1 MDDLQR
7 FSDNDIKNVLFAFRD
22 ALGTYCDVLN
32 ALNVYPVPDGDTG
45 TNMSLTLI
53 SVTEELEKGEAEG
66 SSQWKAISHG
76 SLMGARGN
84 SGVILSQILRSLSDS
99 FSTVEEIDA
108 TAISEALI
116 NASEAAYGSVM
127 KPVEGTILTVAREVA
142 AVASQVAEEDIS
154 LVDFLERIEHE
165 GRSSLERTPELL
177 PVLKEAGVVDAGGAG
192 YLLLLSSFL
201 HIADGRPIPAPA
213 EVPVGVDGSG
223 HIPSTGLTEVGEL
236 RYEVMFFLEV
246 SDDMIDGFKNEWAT
260 LGDSIV
266 VVGGDGLYNCHIH
279 TDDIGGSIE
288 AGIKRGKPNTIR
300 VTNLHEELGDHQET
314 FHTEIGGENTIT
326 ITNETESAS
335 AVIAVVA
342 GEGVHAIFDSLGVHA
357 VVRGGQSMNPSVRDL
372 VQAAESIS
380 ADQVIILPNNKNI
393 IPVAEQ
399 VNSQVE
405 KTVVVVPTRSIP
417 EGFASLLAFD
427 PRADAGS
434 NLALMDAAAGQVL
447 PGEITRAVRD
457 SETSVGKVEE
467 GDWIGLD
474 RSGVCV
480 ISKSMSEV
488 AIGLLDEIIGPDHE
502 LVTVIA
508 GEGSNEDS
516 TVGISEWLA
525 NEKPHV
531 EVEIHDGGQPLYPYY
546 FGVE

>member
-1 MDDLQR
+1 VDDSQR
-7 FSDNDIKNVLFAFRD
+7 FSDNDVKNVFFAFRD
-22 ALGTYCDVLN
+22 ALGSYCEVLN

-53 SVTEELEKGEAEG
+53 SVTAEIEKGEEEG

-84 SGVILSQILRSLSDS
+84 SGVILSQILRSLADS
-99 FSTVEEIDA
+99 FSEAEEID
-108 TAISEALI
+108 TAAIAGALTD
-116 NASEAAYGSVM
+116 ASEAAYGSVM
-127 KPVEGTILTVAREVA
+127 KPVEGTILTVAREA
-142 AVASQVAEEDIS
+142 AAAATQFAMEDLS
-154 LVDFLERIEHE
+154 LIEFLERVVEE
-165 GRSSLERTPELL
+165 GRLSLERTPELL

-201 HIADGRPIPAPA
+201 HVADGRPIPAPA
-213 EVPVGVDGSG
+213 EVPVGVDISG
-223 HIPSTGLTEVGEL
+223 HIPITGLTDVGEL

-246 SDDMIDGFKNEWAT
+246 SDDMIDGFKDEWAT

-279 TDDIGGSIE
+279 TDDIGGAIE
-288 AGIKRGKPNTIR
+288 AGIKQGTPHTIR
-300 VTNLHEELGDHQET
+300 VTDLHEELGDHQET
-314 FHTEIGGENTIT
+314 LEIGGESTTT
-326 ITNETESAS
+326 ITNDIESLS

-342 GEGVHAIFDSLGVHA
+342 GKGIHKIFESLGVHA

-372 VQAAESIS
+372 VQAVDSIS

-399 VNSQVE
+399 VNSQVA

-427 PRADAGS
+427 PRTDAKK
-434 NLALMDAAAGQVL
+434 NLIPMGEAAGQVL
-447 PGEITRAVRD
+447 PGEITRAVRA
-457 SETSVGKVEE
+457 SETAAGKVEE

-474 RSGVCV
+474 RSGVRV
-480 ISKSMSEV
+480 ISKSMDEA
-488 AIGLLDEIIGPDHE
+488 AIGLLNELIDQDHE
-502 LVTVIA
+502 LVTVIS
-508 GEGSNEDS
+508 GEESSDES
-516 TVGISEWLA
+516 TTKISEWLT
-525 NEKPHV
+525 ESKPHL
-531 EVEIHDGGQPLYPYY
+531 EVEIHVGGQPLYPYY

>member
-1 MDDLQR
+1 MDDSQR
-7 FSDNDIKNVLFAFRD
+7 FSDNDVKNVFFAFRD
-22 ALGTYCDVLN
+22 ALGSYCEVLN

-53 SVTEELEKGEAEG
+53 SVTAEIEKGEEEG

-84 SGVILSQILRSLSDS
+84 SGVILSQILRSLADS
-99 FSTVEEIDA
+99 FSEAEEID
-108 TAISEALI
+108 TAAIAGALTD
-116 NASEAAYGSVM
+116 ASEAAYGSVM
-127 KPVEGTILTVAREVA
+127 KPVEGTILTVAREA
-142 AVASQVAEEDIS
+142 AAAATQFAMEDLS
-154 LVDFLERIEHE
+154 LIEFLERVVEE
-165 GRSSLERTPELL
+165 GRLSLERTPELL

-201 HIADGRPIPAPA
+201 HVADSRPIPAPA
-213 EVPVGVDGSG
+213 EVPVGVDISG
-223 HIPSTGLTEVGEL
+223 HIPITGLTDVGEL

-246 SDDMIDGFKNEWAT
+246 SDDMIDGFKDEWAT

-279 TDDIGGSIE
+279 TDDIGGAIE
-288 AGIKRGKPNTIR
+288 AGIKQGTPHTIR
-300 VTNLHEELGDHQET
+300 VTDLHEELGDHQET
-314 FHTEIGGENTIT
+314 LEIGGESTTT
-326 ITNETESAS
+326 ITNDIESLS

-342 GEGVHAIFDSLGVHA
+342 GKGIHKIFESLGVHA

-372 VQAAESIS
+372 VQAVDSIS

-399 VNSQVE
+399 VNSQVA

-427 PRADAGS
+427 PRTDAKK
-434 NLALMDAAAGQVL
+434 NLIPMGEAAGQVL
-447 PGEITRAVRD
+447 PGEITRAVRA
-457 SETSVGKVEE
+457 SETAAGKVEE

-474 RSGVCV
+474 RSGVRV
-480 ISKSMSEV
+480 ISKSMDEA
-488 AIGLLDEIIGPDHE
+488 AIGLLNELIDQDHE
-502 LVTVIA
+502 LVTVIS
-508 GEGSNEDS
+508 GEESSDES
-516 TVGISEWLA
+516 TTKISEWLT
-525 NEKPHV
+525 ESKPHL
-531 EVEIHDGGQPLYPYY
+531 EVEIHVGGQPLYPYY

>member
-1 MDDLQR
+1 MDDSQR
-7 FSDNDIKNVLFAFRD
+7 FSDNDVKNVLFAFRD
-22 ALGTYCDVLN
+22 ALGSYCEVLN

-53 SVTEELEKGEAEG
+53 SVTAEIEKGEEEG

-84 SGVILSQILRSLSDS
+84 SGVILSQILRSLADS
-99 FSTVEEIDA
+99 FSEAGEID
-108 TAISEALI
+108 TAAIAGALTD
-116 NASEAAYGSVM
+116 ASEAAYGSVM
-127 KPVEGTILTVAREVA
+127 KPVEGTILTVAREA
-142 AVASQVAEEDIS
+142 AAAATQFAIEDLS
-154 LVDFLERIEHE
+154 LVEFLERVVEE
-165 GRSSLERTPELL
+165 GRLSLERTPELL

-201 HIADGRPIPAPA
+201 HVADGRPIPPPA
-213 EVPVGVDGSG
+213 EVPVGVDVSG
-223 HIPSTGLTEVGEL
+223 HIPITGLTDVGEL

-246 SDDMIDGFKNEWAT
+246 SDDMIDGFKDEWAT

-279 TDDIGGSIE
+279 TDDIGGAIE
-288 AGIKRGKPNTIR
+288 AGIKQGTPHTIR
-300 VTNLHEELGDHQET
+300 VTDLHEELGDHQET
-314 FHTEIGGENTIT
+314 LEIGGENTIT
-326 ITNETESAS
+326 ITNDIESLS

-342 GEGVHAIFDSLGVHA
+342 GKGIHKIFESLGVHA

-372 VQAAESIS
+372 VQAVGSIS

-393 IPVAEQ
+393 IPVAEE
-399 VNSQVE
+399 VNSLVA

-427 PRADAGS
+427 PRTDAKK
-434 NLALMDAAAGQVL
+434 NLIPMGEAAGQVL
-447 PGEITRAVRD
+447 PGEITRAVRA
-457 SETSVGKVEE
+457 SETAAGKVEE

-474 RSGVCV
+474 RSGVRV
-480 ISKSMSEV
+480 ISKSMDEA
-488 AIGLLDEIIGPDHE
+488 AIGLLNELIDQDHE
-502 LVTVIA
+502 LVTVIS
-508 GEGSNEDS
+508 GEESSDES
-516 TVGISEWLA
+516 TTKISEWLT
-525 NEKPHV
+525 ESKPHL
-531 EVEIHDGGQPLYPYY
+531 EVEIHVGGQPLYPYY

>member
-1 MDDLQR
+1 MDDSQR
-7 FSDNDIKNVLFAFRD
+7 FSDNDVKNVFFAFRD
-22 ALGTYCDVLN
+22 ALGSYCEVLN

-53 SVTEELEKGEAEG
+53 SVTAEIEKGEEEG

-84 SGVILSQILRSLSDS
+84 SGVILSQILRSLADS
-99 FSTVEEIDA
+99 FSEAEEID
-108 TAISEALI
+108 TAAIAGALTD
-116 NASEAAYGSVM
+116 ASEAAYGSVM
-127 KPVEGTILTVAREVA
+127 KPVEGTILTVAREA
-142 AVASQVAEEDIS
+142 AAAATQFAMEDLS
-154 LVDFLERIEHE
+154 LIEFLERVVEE
-165 GRSSLERTPELL
+165 GRLSLERTPELL

-201 HIADGRPIPAPA
+201 HVADGRPIPAPA
-213 EVPVGVDGSG
+213 EVPVGVDISG
-223 HIPSTGLTEVGEL
+223 HIPITGLTDVGEL

-246 SDDMIDGFKNEWAT
+246 SDDMIDGFKDEWAT

-279 TDDIGGSIE
+279 TDDIGGAIE
-288 AGIKRGKPNTIR
+288 AGIKQGTPHTIR
-300 VTNLHEELGDHQET
+300 VTDLHEELGDHQET
-314 FHTEIGGENTIT
+314 LEIGGESTTT
-326 ITNETESAS
+326 ITNDIESLS

-342 GEGVHAIFDSLGVHA
+342 GKGIHKIFESLGVHA

-372 VQAAESIS
+372 VQAVDSIS

-399 VNSQVE
+399 VNSQVA

-427 PRADAGS
+427 PRTDAKK
-434 NLALMDAAAGQVL
+434 NLIPMGEAAGQVL
-447 PGEITRAVRD
+447 PGEITRAVRA
-457 SETSVGKVEE
+457 SETAAGKVEE

-474 RSGVCV
+474 RSGVRV
-480 ISKSMSEV
+480 ISKSMDEA
-488 AIGLLDEIIGPDHE
+488 AIGLLNELIDQDHE
-502 LVTVIA
+502 LVTVIS
-508 GEGSNEDS
+508 GEESSDES
-516 TVGISEWLA
+516 TTKISEWLT
-525 NEKPHV
+525 ESKPHL
-531 EVEIHDGGQPLYPYY
+531 EVEIHVGGQPLYPYY

>member
-1 MDDLQR
+1 VDDSQR
-7 FSDNDIKNVLFAFRD
+7 FSDNDVKNVLFAFRD
-22 ALGTYCDVLN
+22 ALGSYCEVLN

-53 SVTEELEKGEAEG
+53 SVTAEIEKGEEEG

-84 SGVILSQILRSLSDS
+84 SGVILSQILRSLADS
-99 FSTVEEIDA
+99 FSEAEEID
-108 TAISEALI
+108 TAAIAGALTD
-116 NASEAAYGSVM
+116 ASEAAYGSVM
-127 KPVEGTILTVAREVA
+127 KPVEGTILTVAREA
-142 AVASQVAEEDIS
+142 AAAATQFAMEDLS
-154 LVDFLERIEHE
+154 LIEFLERVVEE
-165 GRSSLERTPELL
+165 GRLSLERTPELL

-201 HIADGRPIPAPA
+201 HVADGRPIPAPA
-213 EVPVGVDGSG
+213 EVPVGVDISG
-223 HIPSTGLTEVGEL
+223 HIPITGLTDVGEL

-246 SDDMIDGFKNEWAT
+246 SDDMIDGFKDEWAT

-279 TDDIGGSIE
+279 TDDIGGAIE
-288 AGIKRGKPNTIR
+288 AGIKQGTPHTIR
-300 VTNLHEELGDHQET
+300 VTDLHEELGDHQET
-314 FHTEIGGENTIT
+314 LEIGGESTTT
-326 ITNETESAS
+326 ITNDIESLS

-342 GEGVHAIFDSLGVHA
+342 GKGIHKIFESLGVHA

-372 VQAAESIS
+372 VQAVDSIS

-399 VNSQVE
+399 VNSQVA

-427 PRADAGS
+427 PRTDAKK
-434 NLALMDAAAGQVL
+434 NLIPMGEAAGQVL
-447 PGEITRAVRD
+447 PGEITRAVRA
-457 SETSVGKVEE
+457 SETAAGKVEE

-474 RSGVCV
+474 RSGVRV
-480 ISKSMSEV
+480 ISKSMDEA
-488 AIGLLDEIIGPDHE
+488 AIGLLNELIDQDHE
-502 LVTVIA
+502 LVTVIS
-508 GEGSNEDS
+508 GEESSDES
-516 TVGISEWLA
+516 TTKISEWLT
-525 NEKPHV
+525 ESKPHL
-531 EVEIHDGGQPLYPYY
+531 EVEIHVGGQPLYPYY

>member
-1 MDDLQR
+1 MDDSQR
-7 FSDNDIKNVLFAFRD
+7 FSDNDVKNVLFAFRD
-22 ALGTYCDVLN
+22 ALGSYCEVLN

-53 SVTEELEKGEAEG
+53 SVTAEIEKGEEEG

-84 SGVILSQILRSLSDS
+84 SGVILSQILRSLADS
-99 FSTVEEIDA
+99 FSEAEEID
-108 TAISEALI
+108 TAAIAGALTD
-116 NASEAAYGSVM
+116 ASEAAYGSVM
-127 KPVEGTILTVAREVA
+127 KPVEGTILTVAREA
-142 AVASQVAEEDIS
+142 AAAATQFAMEDLS
-154 LVDFLERIEHE
+154 LIEFLERVVEE
-165 GRSSLERTPELL
+165 GRLSLERTPELL

-201 HIADGRPIPAPA
+201 HVADGRPIPAPA
-213 EVPVGVDGSG
+213 EVPVGVDISG
-223 HIPSTGLTEVGEL
+223 HIPITGLTDVGEL

-246 SDDMIDGFKNEWAT
+246 SDDMIDGFKDEWAT

-279 TDDIGGSIE
+279 TDDIGGAIE
-288 AGIKRGKPNTIR
+288 AGIKQGTPHTIR
-300 VTNLHEELGDHQET
+300 VTDLHEELGDHQET
-314 FHTEIGGENTIT
+314 LEIGGESTTT
-326 ITNETESAS
+326 ITNDIESLS

-342 GEGVHAIFDSLGVHA
+342 GKGIHKIFESLGVHA

-372 VQAAESIS
+372 VQAVDSIS

-399 VNSQVE
+399 VNSQVA

-427 PRADAGS
+427 PRTDAKK
-434 NLALMDAAAGQVL
+434 NLIPMGEAAGQVL
-447 PGEITRAVRD
+447 PGEITRAVRA
-457 SETSVGKVEE
+457 SETAAGKVEE

-474 RSGVCV
+474 RSGVRV
-480 ISKSMSEV
+480 ISKSMDEA
-488 AIGLLDEIIGPDHE
+488 AIGLLNELIDQDHE
-502 LVTVIA
+502 LVTVIS
-508 GEGSNEDS
+508 GEESSDES
-516 TVGISEWLA
+516 TTKISEWLT
-525 NEKPHV
+525 ESKPHL
-531 EVEIHDGGQPLYPYY
+531 EVEIHVGGQPLYPYY